1 MLLDKGAQLSV
12 VVERREKIALGQIAR
27 GGVTERMKRAVKAG
41 RQSLLQHRGRMIA
54 AHAEQ
59 TAEMIL
65 VDMRADREVEP
76 RKRGEILLCADAAAR
91 AVGELAVR
99 SAAAVDERIEAS
111 VRPGRV
117 RGVDEYR
124 FPVAHVD
131 EGEP

>member
-1 MLLDKGAQLSV
+1 
-12 VVERREKIALGQIAR
+12 
-27 GGVTERMKRAVKAG
+27 MKRAVKAG
-41 RQSLLQHRGRMIA
+41 RQGLPQHSGRMIA

-111 VRPGRV
+111 VRPSRV